1 MTHLDMLIPPTGLAS
16 ALRDRHVTRKQH
28 PHLPL
33 SILTY
38 APICQYENLW
48 NDVTMRCRGLV
59 VDDDSGM
66 IVALPFPKIFVTTM
80 HNHGLAF
87 APPLPAEPFE
97 VFEKADG
104 SLAIVFNYRGK
115 WYAASKGS
123 FISGQAQWAQ
133 AVLDRSDTSRLDPT
147 LTYLAEMIF
156 PGNRIVLDYG
166 TREDLVLLAAFR
178 PADLGEVALEE
189 AGRHWEPIG
198 STVRTWGLSDSVEAL
213 EQLVAAN
220 NTVDGDHVS
229 GIEAEGYV
237 IRFASGLRAKVK
249 LADYLKIHALFT
261 GTNERTVWEV
271 LASGNDPADLF
282 DQVPDEFRDWAHR
295 VADKMRAQVS
305 DWIAKAT
312 AAYQEI
318 GHLNER
324 KEFALRAV
332 NSPYRA
338 ALFRLYEG
346 RDITALAWKEVR
358 PRGDASPYN
367 SGDEG

>member
-1 MTHLDMLIPPTGLAS
+1 MTHLNALIPSDDLAS
-16 ALRDRHVTRKQH
+16 ALKARHVTRKQH

-33 SILTY
+33 SIYTY
-38 APICQYENLW
+38 APVCQYENLW

-59 VDDDSGM
+59 VDDDSGR

-80 HNHGLAF
+80 HNHGLPF

-97 VFEKADG
+97 ILEKADG
-104 SLAIVFNYRGK
+104 SLAIVFHYRGK
-115 WYAASKGS
+115 WHAASKGS

-133 AVLDRSDTSRLDPT
+133 AVLDSSDTSRLDPS
-147 LTYLAEMIF
+147 LTYLAEAIY
-156 PGNRIVLDYG
+156 PDNRIVIDYG
-166 TREDLVLLAAFR
+166 SRKDLVLLAAFR
-178 PADLGEVALEE
+178 PADLGEMPLEVA
-189 AGRHWEPIG
+189 GGHWAPIG
-198 STVRTWGLSDSVEAL
+198 PTVSTWGLSDSVEAL
-213 EQLVAAN
+213 EQLAAAN
-220 NTVDGDHVS
+220 TTVDGDLVS
-229 GIEAEGYV
+229 GTAAEGYV

-249 LADYLKIHALFT
+249 LADYLQIHALFT

-271 LASGNDPADLF
+271 LAAGNDPADLF

-312 AAYQEI
+312 VAYQEI
-318 GHLNER
+318 GHLNGR

-338 ALFRLYEG
+338 ALFHLYDG
-346 RDITALAWKEVR
+346 RDITALAWKEAR
-358 PRGDASPYN
+358 PRGDASPYKT
-367 SGDEG
+367 DEA